1 MSLLNILLVVDP
13 NVVKAKRG
21 HEILLDVVRAYAA
34 FAVIGDVS
42 DALNKVF
49 MELMWKMMLHD
60 NEWLDE
66 QFGLPDSQLCGLL
79 RAVNVELQLLR
90 RNYTEIRI

>member
-1 MSLLNILLVVDP
+1 M
-13 NVVKAKRG
+13 VKAKGG

-34 FAVIGDVS
+34 FAVLDDLS

-49 MELMWKMMLHD
+49 LELMLRMIVHD
-60 NEWLDE
+60 NKWLDE

-79 RAVNVELQLLR
+79 RAVNAELQLLR
-90 RNYTEIRI
+90 RNYTELRI